1 MTTLAVARS
10 MLRVNHAGEL
20 TARRIYEG
28 QLAVLRVLDPETVP
42 LVQKMYEQEQGH
54 FVLFEDLVKG
64 YGARPTILQPL
75 CNAGGWL
82 LGAATAFA
90 GRSTAMA
97 CTEAVETVVGNHYS
111 MQLRELLDGLRKEHG
126 TTNHDASQT
135 DLQDQKEHSVLGA
148 AETHKLATS
157 IAKCRDEEL
166 EHLDAA
172 LEHGAR
178 SSPIYK
184 VAFPLIA
191 AGVSAAI
198 ALARRF

>member
-1 MTTLAVARS
+1 
-10 MLRVNHAGEL
+10 
-20 TARRIYEG
+20 
-28 QLAVLRVLDPETVP
+28 
-42 LVQKMYEQEQGH
+42 MYEQEQGH

-97 CTEAVETVVGNHYS
+97 CTEAVETVVGNHYN
-111 MQLRELLDGLRKEHG
+111 MQLREILDGLRKEHG

-135 DLQDQKEHSVLGA
+135 DLQDQYSNLDCQKLSSTQTDIGSASNSEYNGYRKEHSVLGA